1 MRAYSVGLAKFEDAL
16 LGNAAEKCIAYVN
29 ACNKTSGLLKMK
41 KIKGN

>member
-1 MRAYSVGLAKFEDAL
+1 MGLAKFEDAL